1 MVNGYVQESKAVDTV
16 RQDVEAH
23 GKARGQRP
31 SDACEGHECADCVCP
46 QITVVEIKNVQD
58 GSWFDTLDP
67 YIE

>member
-1 MVNGYVQESKAVDTV
+1 MGNPLCNWE
-16 RQDVEAH
+16 DVEAH